1 MSYLL
6 DTNACISY
14 LNYRNSPIAHQ
25 LATKKPQ
32 EIFLCQIVKAELYY
46 GAYKSTRCKENL
58 ALLTRFFSQFASL
71 PFNDQA
77 AEIYGRIRAKLA
89 TQGNPIGPNDLII
102 AATAIAHRVTLV
114 THNIREFSR
123 VDDLQFEDWLATK

>member
-1 MSYLL
+1 M
-6 DTNACISY
+6 
-14 LNYRNSPIAHQ
+14 AH
-25 LATKKPQ
+25 T
-32 EIFLCQIVKAELYY
+32 
-46 GAYKSTRCKENL
+46 L

-102 AATAIAHRVTLV
+102 AALC
-114 THNIREFSR
+114 
-123 VDDLQFEDWLATK
+123 